1 MGNGEEICG
10 LPLEATYGVEKG
22 RAIKAKTEDMN
33 TMLALPEAFSNG
45 YASWL
50 KWNDSKF
57 SPSLLSSLWL
67 MELCFC
73 WSFFGVLLFRELE
86 GFS

>member
-1 MGNGEEICG
+1 MIIKFVGNGEEICG

-50 KWNDSKF
+50 K
-57 SPSLLSSLWL
+57 
-67 MELCFC
+67 
-73 WSFFGVLLFRELE
+73 
-86 GFS
+86 